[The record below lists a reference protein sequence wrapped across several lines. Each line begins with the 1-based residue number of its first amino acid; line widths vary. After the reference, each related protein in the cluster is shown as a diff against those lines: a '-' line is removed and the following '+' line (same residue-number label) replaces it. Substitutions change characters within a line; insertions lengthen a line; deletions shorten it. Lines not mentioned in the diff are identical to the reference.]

1 MTFVN
6 FKIYRETAESRRVH
20 IDEMALELQK
30 KTDELRTMELE
41 AEARA
46 EEVRLQHDEETQRL
60 RLQLRDAESQAKQ
73 QLAEVGLTNSACVCC
88 HYNTV
93 DTDIKIF
100 GF

>member
-1 MTFVN
+1 
-6 FKIYRETAESRRVH
+6 
-20 IDEMALELQK
+20 MALELQK

-41 AEARA
+41 TEARA

-73 QLAEVGLTNSACVCC
+73 QLAEVSWANSACFCC

-93 DTDIKIF
+93 DTDIVIF